1 MAQVFPAPEQGR
13 SKRNH
18 LSAAVALASLAVA
31 CLAAAQP
38 SRADPTLT
46 LAAAERLAIE
56 RDAVLQQL
64 ASESAGMRERAIAE
78 GQLADP
84 RLRVGAV
91 NLPTDSF
98 SFTQEDMTMVEVGV
112 SQEFPAGR
120 TRELARRRM
129 EQIATASQAVAGDR
143 KLVVQREVRRVWVEL
158 AYIEAAKRQ
167 LTDQASWVDQMRAAA
182 RARYASGEGK
192 QLDVLQAGLD
202 VAMLREQQLD
212 LDRDAAMRRAQLV
225 RWLGED
231 DAARAGPFTL
241 PARGELQPLPELEA
255 RLLRHPAQQDYERR
269 IEAAQTAVEL
279 AEQSTRPGWMLDLSY
294 GFRGGQMADG
304 QPRSDMVTAM
314 VSVDLPVFRGNRQ
327 DREVAAARAEAQ
339 GLHEMHTDHQ
349 REMAAMLEEA
359 WAVAER
365 TGQIEQF
372 YESDLVPL
380 ADQSVQAALLAYRNN
395 RAMIDEVLAARRVAL
410 ETNLKHLRMSAD
422 RAQAQYQVDYLAG
435 EQQ

>member
-1 MAQVFPAPEQGR
+1 MAQVCPAPGQGR
-13 SKRNH
+13 LNNTG
-18 LSAAVALASLAVA
+18 LSTLIACTALVFA
-31 CLAAAQP
+31 CLAAPA
-38 SRADPTLT
+38 SRADAALP

-64 ASESAGMRERAIAE
+64 AAESAGMRERAVAE
-78 GQLADP
+78 GQLMDP

-91 NLPTDSF
+91 NVPTDSF
-98 SFTQEDMTMVEVGV
+98 SLTQDDMTMLEVGV

-129 EQIATASQAVAGDR
+129 EQVATASQAAAGDR
-143 KLVVQREVRRVWVEL
+143 KRVVQREVRRVWVEL
-158 AYIEAAKRQ
+158 AYIGAAKQQ
-167 LTDQASWVDQMRAAA
+167 LAEQSSWVDQMRAAA

-202 VAMLREQQLD
+202 VAMLKEQQLD
-212 LDRDAAMRRAQLV
+212 LDREAAMRRAQLA

-241 PARGELQPLPELEA
+241 PSRSDLQPLAALE
-255 RLLRHPAQQDYERR
+255 RRVEMHPAQQDYERR
-269 IEAAQTAVEL
+269 IEAAQTAIEL

-294 GFRGGQMADG
+294 GFRSGEMADG
-304 QPRSDMVTAM
+304 QPRSDMVSAM
-314 VSVDLPVFRGNRQ
+314 VSVDLPFFQRDRQ
-327 DREVAAARAEAQ
+327 DREIAAARAEAQ
-339 GLHEMHTDHQ
+339 GLHEMHTDHL
-349 REMAAMLEEA
+349 REMSAMLEEA
-359 WAVAER
+359 WVVAVR

-372 YESDLVPL
+372 YEAELVPL

-395 RAMIDEVLAARRVAL
+395 RAMIDEVLSARRVAL

-422 RAQAQYQVDYLAG
+422 RAQAQYQVDYLVG
-435 EQQ
+435 EEP